1 MRIVKHARSLDI
13 AMRYPRDHKDNTR
26 RRLID
31 HGGGHAK
38 KHGFMASGMD
48 AMAASAGV
56 TTGSLYR
63 HFDGKS
69 ELFAAVMRAELQ
81 RTVERFAEIAPD
93 DRAAMV
99 RALAAYLSL
108 QHVSHPEKGCP
119 LPSLTAE
126 VARADRQ
133 VRDAFQS
140 GVLALHATIE
150 GLAGSSEKAWAL
162 IAQSV
167 GAVLIARAMLDEL
180 PRREVLAAAR
190 KAGEALLR

>member
-1 MRIVKHARSLDI
+1 
-13 AMRYPRDHKDNTR
+13 MRYPRDHKDQAR

-38 KHGFMASGMD
+38 RHGFAASGMV

-56 TTGSLYR
+56 TTGSLYK

-81 RTVERFAEIAPD
+81 RTVERFDGIAPD

-108 QHVSHPEKGCP
+108 QHVDHPEKGCP
-119 LPSLTAE
+119 LPALTAE
-126 VARADRQ
+126 VARADES
-133 VRDAFQS
+133 VREAFQS
-140 GVLALHATIE
+140 GVLALHATVE
-150 GLAGSSEKAWAL
+150 RLAGSSDRAWAL

-167 GAVLIARAMLDEL
+167 GAVLIARAMLAEQ
-180 PRREVLAAAR
+180 PRREVLAATRA
-190 KAGEALLR
+190 AGEALLR